1 MQVSPQHIT
10 NILWAFSRIHGKL
23 GMFRSFFDAGAE
35 AAIPKLGAFKTQE
48 PGASCQ
54 VTTCRKL

>member
-1 MQVSPQHIT
+1 MQVSSQHIT

-35 AAIPKLGAFKTQE
+35 AAIPKLGTFKTQE
-48 PGASCQ
+48 PGVSFHM
-54 VTTCRKL
+54 TTWP